1 MLICEELFYLCRGV
15 QHGQGE
21 EQFGNHLGRQ
31 RVLFVIEPT
40 VMMASELQKHVVV
53 SSSSVS

>member
-1 MLICEELFYLCRGV
+1 M

-40 VMMASELQKHVVV
+40 VI
-53 SSSSVS
+53 SVSEVIKLTCTCSVYSEVFLNASVTK